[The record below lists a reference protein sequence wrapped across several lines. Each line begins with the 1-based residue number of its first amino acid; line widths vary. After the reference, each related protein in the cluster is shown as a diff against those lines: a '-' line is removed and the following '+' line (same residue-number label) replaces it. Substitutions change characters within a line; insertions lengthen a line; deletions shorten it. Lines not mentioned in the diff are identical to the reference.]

1 MFDFLSRGIRPAV
14 GDVLRH
20 GGAEEKRV
28 LKDHA
33 DAAPKLLELQFAHIH
48 AVHEHAT
55 VSDVVKARDQADQ
68 SRFAGGGWPDD
79 SDGLAGFAFEAHLGK
94 RGFAVAVIETDLL
107 EIDAPEVIK
116 LAFAAPDVLRFVDY
130 FENALGAGAGVLDD
144 AGELTDHPDPVA
156 DGHQIKHH
164 LRQIAEG
171 QAAPNDLSAADPKH
185 ERQTQ
190 AEDEV
195 IKLRAI
201 VAGHRKA
208 RSCHRAVANCQ
219 LFVEQPLLKIG
230 RLHWTRAVTWA
241 CKFSSFLYYLH
252 HLFQRFRAHLAC
264 PRKGMV
270 EDIY

>member
-1 MFDFLSRGIRPAV
+1 M
-14 GDVLRH
+14 
-20 GGAEEKRV
+20 
-28 LKDHA
+28 
-33 DAAPKLLELQFAHIH
+33 LELQFAHIH

-68 SRFAGGGWPDD
+68 SRFAGGGRPDD

-190 AEDEV
+190 AEDE
-195 IKLRAI
+195 LRERHARGP
-201 VAGHRKA
+201 VVHRFEERGKKEFL
-208 RSCHRAVANCQ
+208 AVAE
-219 LFVEQPLLKIG
+219 LFCFGRFHGEGLDHPHAGDVFLDDGGHGAVEVMNFAPLGLEPAGEKGNERDG
-230 RLHWTRAVTWA
+230 RNER
-241 CKFSSFLYYLH
+241 
-252 HLFQRFRAHLAC
+252 Q
-264 PRKGMV
+264 
-270 EDIY
+270 